1 MNEQPQGQRSVF
13 EREFLPASEHGL
25 RYRLYRLIYHH
36 DAPDERNFDLVLI
49 LAILASVLVVL
60 LDSVGSIKARWHGVL
75 YAAEW
80 FFTVL
85 FTVEYAV
92 RLWTVR
98 RPLRYATSFFGV
110 IDLLSILP
118 TYLSLFFPASASLL
132 VVRSLRLLRV
142 FRVLKLVEYSGE
154 AGILVDALLRSRRKI
169 LVFLSAILTV
179 VIIFGAIMY
188 VIEGPEHG
196 FHSIP
201 TGMYWA
207 VVTMATV
214 GFGDIAPGTPLG
226 RFVTSI
232 LILIGYS
239 VIAVPTGIYTAE
251 LASSLRGQRRQVR
264 CVECGLP
271 EHEQD
276 AWHCRKCGRALP
288 MQE

>member
-36 DAPDERNFDLVLI
+36 DAPDERNFDLALI
-49 LAILASVLVVL
+49 IAILASVLVVL

>member
-25 RYRLYRLIYHH
+25 RYKLYRLIYHH

-80 FFTVL
+80 FFTLL
-85 FTVEYAV
+85 FTLEYAV

>member
-1 MNEQPQGQRSVF
+1 MSGQPTGERSVF

-25 RYRLYRLIYHH
+25 RYKLYRLIYHH

-49 LAILASVLVVL
+49 VAILASVLVVL
-60 LDSVGSIKARWHGVL
+60 LDSVGAIKARWHDAL

-85 FTVEYAV
+85 FTLEYAV

-118 TYLSLFFPASASLL
+118 TYLSLLFPASASLL

-169 LVFLSAILTV
+169 LVFLSAILTI

-188 VIEGPEHG
+188 VIEGPEYG

-226 RFVTSI
+226 RFVASI

-251 LASSLRGQRRQVR
+251 LASSLRPQRRQVR
-264 CVECGLP
+264 CGECGLP

-288 MQE
+288 MQD